1 MVWTRLRLN
10 SKIAD
15 MKKNTKEFSFKEK
28 SISIGLVAG
37 VIIGAITENIGLWL
51 PLGIA
56 FGAAGAFIKKS

>member
-1 MVWTRLRLN
+1 MDKVAIRFLN
-10 SKIAD
+10 CRYE
-15 MKKNTKEFSFKEK
+15 KNIREFSFKEK

-37 VIIGAITENIGLWL
+37 VIIGATTDNIGLWL